1 METLHIKVDTKENKD
16 FLRELLQ
23 KFNFVVDVEAQS
35 DSPKKTVAEI
45 KNVGGFLNSY
55 ADKEK
60 IKEEKS
66 IWESVV
72 KQKHGV
78 YC

>member
-16 FLRELLQ
+16 FLRELLR
-23 KFNFVVDVEAQS
+23 KFDFVVEVEVQS
-35 DSPKKTVAEI
+35 DASNKMVAER

-60 IKEEKS
+60 VKEEKT
-66 IWESVV
+66 IWEKVV
-72 KQKHGV
+72 KQKHGIH
-78 YC
+78 